1 MVWSTKSFRDSKH
14 GGYLVA
20 GLGEVDYQPL
30 GGLCGLQFAVAQ
42 QVDAFNRF
50 LGYPSWGRCSWS
62 STPDTVN
69 PTGRSCRGDCPA
81 QRSTAHH
88 MASVNIVVVSF
99 VFIYDWIV
107 MLQK

>member
-50 LGYPSWGRCSWS
+50 LEVGIAFSQRLDDQTAILGPTHSGGIEVLFVWWVSNDCQVGSYLPASICSCAS
-62 STPDTVN
+62 DTG
-69 PTGRSCRGDCPA
+69 T
-81 QRSTAHH
+81 
-88 MASVNIVVVSF
+88 
-99 VFIYDWIV
+99 
-107 MLQK
+107 